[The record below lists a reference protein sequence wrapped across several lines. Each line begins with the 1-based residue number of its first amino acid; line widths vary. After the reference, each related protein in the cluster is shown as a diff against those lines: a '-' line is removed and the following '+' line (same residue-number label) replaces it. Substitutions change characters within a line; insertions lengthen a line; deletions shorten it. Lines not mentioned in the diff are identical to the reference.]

1 MLQEKAESVRL
12 LTIHAAKGLE
22 FRAVFMPGV
31 EDGILPLSRKTLFGG
46 EDGQDSDPAEE
57 RRLFYV
63 GITRASEALYLSV
76 ADERY
81 IWGRR
86 VALAPS
92 PFLDAILSDFHRT
105 RLQKHIR
112 RVTVQKDLLS

>member
-1 MLQEKAESVRL
+1 M
-12 LTIHAAKGLE
+12 
-22 FRAVFMPGV
+22 
-31 EDGILPLSRKTLFGG
+31 
-46 EDGQDSDPAEE
+46 
-57 RRLFYV
+57 

-92 PFLDAILSDFHRT
+92 PFLDAILSGFHRT

-112 RVTVQKDLLS
+112 RVAVQKDLLS